1 MRMRFV
7 EGVRDLRHCTIYYNH
22 YGEYFLL
29 ICCLIIYI
37 IASNCICELFLH
49 NFKNIKRLRYITES
63 CMQSSSTH
71 IYSNFPDFEELAP
84 NAAMCIL
91 TVDYTFKK
99 TSECR
104 LNRLVLQFDRRSC
117 TQMMVTHIQNA
128 YNLCTPHTQ
137 FNTLVKSAFPITRYV
152 NTMLV

>member
-1 MRMRFV
+1 MWGDM
-7 EGVRDLRHCTIYYNH
+7 
-22 YGEYFLL
+22 LL
-29 ICCLIIYI
+29 WNVQGPL
-37 IASNCICELFLH
+37 LH
-49 NFKNIKRLRYITES
+49 SGDTLV
-63 CMQSSSTH
+63 Q
-71 IYSNFPDFEELAP
+71 
-84 NAAMCIL
+84 CIL

-104 LNRLVLQFDRRSC
+104 LNQLVLQFDRRSC

-137 FNTLVKSAFPITRYV
+137 FNTLVKNAFPITRYV